1 MTQFGFSGLN
11 KRINTSSNKINLP
24 SPSLIIVGRVSD
36 IILDESHP
44 NFGKEGTL
52 GEGGWASLGNISFI
66 DIKMNGPSN
75 GAAQVARPLS
85 PSINNPPVKDE
96 LVYILSLPNKS
107 SQTDSSSTSFY
118 YLNVINIWNHP
129 LHNINP
135 FFKDIQSSPGQNKS
149 YSSTLI
155 SSNPGVSSSTPSTVN
170 SNSSWIENLHTKPLY
185 AYLGDYI
192 IEGRFNNSIRIGS
205 TSKKSTNN
213 WSSSG
218 NEGDPIIILRNNY
231 LSKTTTDDFIP
242 VSEDINTDSSS
253 IYLTSTQ
260 KIPIRFPNERY
271 TAYKTPPKSL
281 NSYNEPQIILTSDRL
296 TLFSKKDHI
305 LLNSVKSIGMN
316 SIEGV
321 NITSNGDFIVDSKN
335 ILLGNVGA
343 TEPVLLGNK
352 TVYLLESL
360 LASLDYL
367 CISLQGSLD
376 WPKGEAAPASSIRAA
391 ASSTQSI
398 IKDLQKTLP
407 SIKSQITKT
416 I

>member
-1 MTQFGFSGLN
+1 
-11 KRINTSSNKINLP
+11 
-24 SPSLIIVGRVSD
+24 
-36 IILDESHP
+36 
-44 NFGKEGTL
+44 
-52 GEGGWASLGNISFI
+52 
-66 DIKMNGPSN
+66 MNGPSN

-85 PSINNPPVKDE
+85 PSINNPPIKNE

-118 YLNVINIWNHP
+118 YLNIINIWNHP

-135 FFKDIQSSPGQNKS
+135 FFKDINSSPGQNKS

-155 SSNPGVSSSTPSTVN
+155 SNNPGVSSSTPSTVN

-242 VSEDINTDSSS
+242 VSEDINKDSSS

-281 NSYNEPQIILTSDRL
+281 NSYNEPQAIITSDRL

-316 SIEGV
+316 SIDGI

-335 ILLGNVGA
+335 ILLGSLGA

-376 WPKGEAAPASSIRAA
+376 WPKGEAAPASSIVSAA
-391 ASSTQSI
+391 TSAQSI

-407 SIKSQITKT
+407 SIKSKTTKT